1 MSINYFDNNSV
12 IIYNNG
18 SISCPGNG
26 TNSERFGAGATIG
39 TATASLAVGAG
50 ATVTADESV
59 VVGFNA
65 TITSGEN
72 AVAIGHNA
80 QGADINVIVGHEA
93 QSTAPAATLVGEF
106 ARNSSDNCVV
116 IGWRSLID
124 INSPNCVAIG
134 DHAHISTGSGESVVI
149 GSNATCS
156 NSGGNI
162 VIGNF
167 ATANTDIAVSI
178 GQFATANGPGSIC
191 IGFEASSQFS
201 NTIAMG
207 IRGTATANNQFTV
220 GHINQEFTDAYFGGG
235 VNYPGAPF
243 VSYLTAPPTPNFALH
258 GTNGRF
264 FTALGAPVNPPTL
277 SNTPAGS
284 SLAAGT
290 YNFTYSY
297 RNKDDF
303 GETPLS
309 PSASITIA
317 AGDSITVTPNPTIP
331 SGGGNGQYQDINIY
345 LDNPIGSGSNYQQ
358 VNSTFGGPVIITSFS
373 YGNNNDGVDTTSYNG
388 DGYPLLLAGGMGDV
402 SGVGGNVAVLT
413 SATPNSLVTRMVVN
427 SVAKTLS
434 DGNPNDLFQI
444 ALPNGSTSGGRIK
457 WVIKVNNT
465 LNDFQ
470 SLSGITT
477 FAAVCDGA
485 GSITAPTPVNN
496 TGNDTFAATSGTL
509 TTAWTT
515 TTGVNTVN
523 IQVTPTTSLTLP
535 LGTVFD
541 IQYQVENDRTC
552 RYYDTISLDLESE
565 FKPGRF

>member
-12 IIYNNG
+12 IIYNDG
-18 SISCPGNG
+18 SLSCPDNG

-39 TATASLAVGAG
+39 GATESLAVGAG
-50 ATVTADESV
+50 ANLTANESV

-65 TITSGEN
+65 TITAGANST
-72 AVAIGHNA
+72 AIGHNA
-80 QGADINVIVGHEA
+80 QGADINVIVGHET
-93 QSTAPAATLVGEF
+93 QSTASGATLVGEF
-106 ARNSSDNCVV
+106 ARNPSANCVAM
-116 IGWRSLID
+116 GWRSLID
-124 INSPNCVAIG
+124 ANSANSVAVG
-134 DHAHISTGSGESVVI
+134 DHAHININSSESVVV
-149 GSNATCS
+149 GSNANCS
-156 NSGGNI
+156 NGGGN
-162 VIGNF
+162 VAIGNF
-167 ATANTDIAVSI
+167 ATCNSDIAVSI
-178 GQFATANGPGSIC
+178 GQFTTANGSGSIC
-191 IGFEASSQFS
+191 IGWEASSQFANS
-201 NTIAMG
+201 IAMG
-207 IRGTATANNQFTV
+207 VRGTATAINQFTM
-220 GHINQEFTDAYFGGG
+220 GHISQEFTDAYFGGG

-243 VSYLTAPPTPNFALH
+243 VSYLTAPITPNFTLH

-264 FTALGAPVNPPTL
+264 FVALGAPTLPPTL

-331 SGGGNGQYQDINIY
+331 GGGGNGQYQDINIY

-358 VNSTFGGPVIITSFS
+358 INSTFGGPVIITSFS
-373 YGNNNDGVDTTSYNG
+373 YGNNNDGVDTTSYDG

-402 SGVGGNVAVLT
+402 SGVGGNVEVLT
-413 SATPNSLVTRMVVN
+413 SATPNTLITRMVVN
-427 SVAKTLS
+427 SVAKALS

-444 ALPNGSTSGGRIK
+444 ALPNGSTAGGRIK
-457 WVIKVNNT
+457 WVVRVNNT

-485 GSITAPTPVNN
+485 GGITAPTPVNN
-496 TGNDTFAATSGTL
+496 TSNDTFAATSGTL
-509 TTAWTT
+509 TTTWSA
-515 TTGVNTVN
+515 TTGTNTVN

-535 LGTVFD
+535 LGAVFD
-541 IQYQVENDRTC
+541 IQYQVENDSTV
-552 RYYDTISLDLESE
+552 DITIL
-565 FKPGRF
+565 